1 MGCHLYHNSLPC
13 PRYNPLGGIPLPP
26 RHITMNTK
34 DITIKEI
41 NDKIAY
47 YDSVTHDTQMS
58 EQVHLYALQMKTQLL
73 QEKAQLQQKRMISSI
88 RELNINGPMKI
99 GNTYIY

>member
-1 MGCHLYHNSLPC
+1 MRLSISRTLEYNLY
-13 PRYNPLGGIPLPP
+13 PLGGIPPYAR
-26 RHITMNTK
+26 RHTTMNTK

-41 NDKIAY
+41 DDKIAY

-73 QEKAQLQQKRMISSI
+73 QEKAQLQQKKIISSV
-88 RELNINGPMKI
+88 RELNINGPMRI
-99 GNTYIY
+99 GNIYYSY

>member
-1 MGCHLYHNSLPC
+1 
-13 PRYNPLGGIPLPP
+13 
-26 RHITMNTK
+26 MNTK

-58 EQVHLYALQMKTQLL
+58 EQVHLYALQKKTLL
-73 QEKAQLQQKRMISSI
+73 LFLIKVL
-88 RELNINGPMKI
+88 L
-99 GNTYIY
+99 